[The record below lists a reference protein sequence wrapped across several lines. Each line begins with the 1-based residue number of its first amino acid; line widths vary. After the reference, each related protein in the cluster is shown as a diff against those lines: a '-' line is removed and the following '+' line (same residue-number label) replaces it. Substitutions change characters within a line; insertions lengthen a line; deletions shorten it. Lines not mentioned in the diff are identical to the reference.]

1 MEASYTI
8 WLPPLFVTSAAG
20 PPRCTRA
27 ARVLGDGNRSL
38 LDRGCVHFSAAREV
52 HRMHAKREMMNGTRP
67 VREDAV
73 DEARARGVR
82 GGGTRLQL
90 VAAIQRLHQ
99 AAGREVCRWVGR
111 RLGFIL
117 VLFNWQLYATDG
129 ASIVRACSPRTA
141 AASKWC
147 G

>member
-52 HRMHAKREMMNGTRP
+52 HRMHAKREMRTARDLSERMRWTKPG
-67 VREDAV
+67 REECEE
-73 DEARARGVR
+73 EARVCSWSPPFSDSTRLRGVR
-82 GGGTRLQL
+82 F
-90 VAAIQRLHQ
+90 VAR
-99 AAGREVCRWVGR
+99 
-111 RLGFIL
+111 
-117 VLFNWQLYATDG
+117 
-129 ASIVRACSPRTA
+129 
-141 AASKWC
+141 
-147 G
+147 